1 MERMT
6 KASLTA
12 VAETLDQQ
20 RRTQIGDGVRAPERG
35 GLGLFDAGTRRQLLA
50 EQARAARLKPR
61 LKLKT
66 PPDEPA

>member
-6 KASLTA
+6 KKTLTA
-12 VAETLDQQ
+12 EAETLDRE
-20 RRTQIGDGVRAPERG
+20 RRTRLGDGVRAQERG

-50 EQARAARLKPR
+50 EEARRRPR